1 MGRVNLQE
9 FRALR
14 LFVVDEELWLR
25 ILKAFASD
33 PDMVLQVPGKGFFQM
48 SDTGQIY
55 RLVSNEKLVAQRAAR
70 LYWKTWRLDLSI
82 WSMQS
87 TDGESVFLRSV
98 NGETKEITVRR
109 RCNRACAACS
119 KQEVY
124 MARCG
129 RCLSVY
135 YCSKS
140 HQRSDWEQHKKT
152 CLAAA

>member
-33 PDMVLQVPGKGFFQM
+33 PDMVLQVPRKGFFEM

-55 RLVSNEKLVAQRAAR
+55 RLVSNEKLVAQRQAR
-70 LYWKTWRLDLSI
+70 LYWKTRCLDLSI

-87 TDGESVFLRSV
+87 TDGESFIWKSV
-98 NGETKEITVRR
+98 NGETKEIIIRR
-109 RCNRACAACS
+109 RCNRTCAACS

-124 MARCG
+124 MERCG
-129 RCLSVY
+129 RCLSVN

-140 HQRSDWEQHKKT
+140 HQKSDWQQHKKT
-152 CLAAA
+152 CRQ